1 MIEYVSV
8 MRTRV
13 ALIGSSVALLAAIGL
28 TGCASN
34 QGVPAAPNV
43 ASQTPTA
50 TAPTTAEARA
60 HTEAVALLRTAILPA
75 GARPTGAIASS
86 SLSSPFESVG
96 CKPLVDVSRF
106 AIISDS
112 TVQAVLAGLRS
123 GPDASRFSGYG
134 TTTQNGRLLSAG
146 VVEGTWSTHS
156 VTLRLAPLPGGDV
169 GVRLDAQV
177 VPDGASCVRTGVVNG
192 GATATP

>member
-1 MIEYVSV
+1 

-13 ALIGSSVALLAAIGL
+13 ALAGWSLAVLVALGL
-28 TGCASN
+28 TGCAADH
-34 QGVPAAPNV
+34 GVV
-43 ASQTPTA
+43 ASLAAASPTPTA

-75 GARPTGAIASS
+75 DARPTGAIASS

-96 CKPLVDVSRF
+96 CKSLVDVSRF

-156 VTLRLAPLPGGDV
+156 VMMRLAPLPGGDV

-177 VPDGASCVRTGVVNG
+177 VPDGASCARTGVVNV

>member
-1 MIEYVSV
+1 

-13 ALIGSSVALLAAIGL
+13 ALIGSSFALLAAFGL
-28 TGCASN
+28 TGCIADH
-34 QGVPAAPNV
+34 GVAAPSRV
-43 ASQTPTA
+43 ASPAPTA
-50 TAPTTAEARA
+50 TAPASAEARA
-60 HTEAVALLRTAILPA
+60 HAEAVASLRTAILPA
-75 GARPTGAIASS
+75 GAHPTGTIASS

-106 AIISDS
+106 AIVSDS
-112 TVQAVLAGLRS
+112 TVQAVLARLRS
-123 GPDASRFSGYG
+123 SPDASHLSGYG
-134 TTTQNGRLLSAG
+134 TTTQNGRLINAG

-156 VTLRLAPLPGGDV
+156 VMMRLAPLPGGDV

-192 GATATP
+192 SATATP